1 LAIFNGVKIY
11 EKEKL
16 EEIRTKIK
24 HHFPD
29 VRCGNIRDL
38 DLVERNVWLALK
50 GPESTT
56 SDGVLFSQIDIV
68 IRSGLGKVRKGDAH
82 HFSRLVAGGD

>member
-1 LAIFNGVKIY
+1 M
-11 EKEKL
+11 
-16 EEIRTKIK
+16 RTKIK
-24 HHFPD
+24 HHFLD

-38 DLVERNVWLALK
+38 DLVERNIRFALK

-56 SDGVLFSQIDIV
+56 SDGILFSQINVI

-82 HFSRLVAGGD
+82 HFGRLVAGGY